1 MRKDHEEIPQI
12 KPDSILEPPQIK
24 LASKE
29 LTPEESHMGAVE
41 PDAFVPKHEEHDEG
55 EKVKKRF
62 NFKMPKIKLPSFR
75 LKGKNKK
82 VVYGILGVL
91 GVLILLVVVFLV
103 IPLLSLYRS
112 GMELKASADTLK
124 ASMDTKDIAVV
135 KGELQTF
142 RGKFDSFKSDY
153 SRLKWASAMP
163 FVGAYYR
170 DGEAGLNAGTY
181 GMNAGTIVI
190 ETIEPYADI
199 IGFGGPNAPAGGDT
213 ANDRIE
219 FLIQT
224 IDDILPRIDEIA
236 ENARLAN
243 EELKKIDPNRYP
255 EEIDGKPVRSTLKQY
270 LTLAEEASGFV
281 AESKPLLEAAPYLLG
296 IDEKRTYLLLF
307 QNDKEL
313 RPTGGF
319 LTAFSIVDV
328 TNGKIQPVS
337 SSDIYHLDEEYRPHL
352 ETPDP
357 IVDRIRGPYYISDG
371 WRLRDMNWNPDFRET
386 MELFLPEAET
396 AGIEDI
402 DGVIA
407 VDTHVVVNILR
418 ATGPIDV
425 PGYGL
430 FSSEND
436 ERCDCPQVVY
446 ELESFADVEGPIVWS
461 ENEPGKIVFAPENYL
476 NRKEIVGP
484 LMNSVLANSLG
495 QPKERMPL
503 LFEAAWKS
511 VTEKHV
517 LLYMF
522 DEKAQEGV
530 EAFNIAGRVQGFEGD
545 YLHIVDANLAGRKSN
560 LYVTQEVVQDIEVAG
575 DGTVTKTVA
584 ITYQNPQDYDGW
596 LNSVLPNWTRI
607 YVPLGTEVIE
617 TEGFEEVGEV
627 YEELGKTVIS
637 GGFELRPKGIKKITV
652 KYKLPFKIEGDYNLM
667 IQKQAGT
674 DAPLHTIN
682 IGRNTEEF
690 YLRTD
695 RELKFDI

>member
-12 KPDSILEPPQIK
+12 KPDSILTPPQIK
-24 LASKE
+24 LSN
-29 LTPEESHMGAVE
+29 EENLPVEEAHMGAVE
-41 PDAFVPKHEEHDEG
+41 PEAFVPNHEESAS
-55 EKVKKRF
+55 KKHKF
-62 NFKMPKIKLPSFR
+62 NFKKLKISMPKFKFKFKP
-75 LKGKNKK
+75 KNKK
-82 VVYGILGVL
+82 VVYGLFGGLAVVIVL
-91 GVLILLVVVFLV
+91 LLIFLV
-103 IPLLSLYRS
+103 FPLISLYKS
-112 GMELKASADTLK
+112 GKDLKAAADNLKASADTQ
-124 ASMDTKDIAVV
+124 DISVV
-135 KGELQTF
+135 KAEFQNF
-142 RGKFDSFKSDY
+142 RGKFDVFKKDY
-153 SRLKWASAMP
+153 GRLKWVSFVP

-170 DGEAGLNAGTY
+170 DGEAGLNAGTH
-181 GMNAGTIVI
+181 GMEAGNIVI

-199 IGFGGPNAPAGGDT
+199 IGFGGPNSPEGGDT

-224 IDDILPRIDEIA
+224 IDDILPRIDEIS
-236 ENARLAN
+236 EKARLAN
-243 EELKKIDPNRYP
+243 EELGKIDPNRYP
-255 EEIDGKPVRSTLKQY
+255 EEVNGQEVRSKLKQY
-270 LTLAEEASGFV
+270 LTLAEEATKFV

-296 IDEKRTYLLLF
+296 IDETRTYLLLF

-319 LTAFSIVDV
+319 ITAYSIVDV

-337 SSDIYHLDEEYRPHL
+337 SSDIYHLDERYRPHIK
-352 ETPDP
+352 TPKP
-357 IVDRIRGPYYISDG
+357 IVDYIRGPYHLSDG

-396 AGIEDI
+396 AGIKDI

-430 FSSEND
+430 FSSEHD

-495 QPKERMPL
+495 QPKEKLPT
-503 LFEAAWKS
+503 LFEAGWKS
-511 VTEKHV
+511 ITEKHV

-522 DEKAQEGV
+522 DQKAQEGL
-530 EAFNIAGRVQGFEGD
+530 EAFGIAGRVEDFNGD

-560 LYVTQEVVQDIEVAG
+560 LYVTQEVAQDIEVAG

-607 YVPLGTEVIE
+607 YIPKGSEVLE
-617 TEGFEEVGEV
+617 TDGFDESAEL

-652 KYKLPFKIEGDYNLM
+652 KYKLPFKASNEYKML

-674 DAPLHTIN
+674 DSPLHTIN
-682 IGRNTEEF
+682 IGRKTEEF
-690 YLRTD
+690 FLRTD